1 MLVQSLSTCLSRY
14 VVRKYKLLTN
24 AGAWAEV
31 KRFKFQVTSFKFQV
45 TSFKFQVG
53 IMQNAKSI
61 IIRSLISI
69 NVQMHK
75 NTNTAGC

>member
-45 TSFKFQVG
+45 
-53 IMQNAKSI
+53 I